1 MFACYHNDNLTSI
14 REERN
19 KKKEKRGGLG
29 EKQKEERN
37 VSIGL
42 DANGTI
48 LRKVTNKTSDVERD
62 ISAFTQH
69 AT

>member
-48 LRKVTNKTSDVERD
+48 LRKVTNKASDVERD